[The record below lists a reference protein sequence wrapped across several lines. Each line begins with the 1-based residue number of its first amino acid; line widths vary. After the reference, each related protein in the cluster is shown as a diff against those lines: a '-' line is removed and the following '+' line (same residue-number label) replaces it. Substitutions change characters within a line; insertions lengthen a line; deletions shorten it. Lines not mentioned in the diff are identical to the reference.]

1 VEYLFSLLFHSYII
15 GALCRSNFLTP
26 MFGVCFTF
34 QYVSL
39 VINTF
44 LVSLFI
50 YILFVHMTDVNVGE
64 IIILGRISYFINRRT
79 GPTSNLTYLCIC
91 VAESAS
97 ENNCLNVK

>member
-1 VEYLFSLLFHSYII
+1 
-15 GALCRSNFLTP
+15 
-26 MFGVCFTF
+26 
-34 QYVSL
+34 
-39 VINTF
+39 
-44 LVSLFI
+44 
-50 YILFVHMTDVNVGE
+50 MTDVNVGE